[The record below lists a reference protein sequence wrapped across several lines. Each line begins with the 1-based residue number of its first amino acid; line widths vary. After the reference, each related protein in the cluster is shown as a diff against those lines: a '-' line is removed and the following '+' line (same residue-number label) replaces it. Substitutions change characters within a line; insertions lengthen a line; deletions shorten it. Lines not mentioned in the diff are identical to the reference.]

1 MHNEDLF
8 EKFIEKM
15 DAVVDNKEEVDI
27 GISTSSGNEFQILMS
42 PTDYDIF
49 SDHGMDIYG
58 NGDQVV
64 SISSP
69 KKMEYDMFDDAF
81 LFYFNEDKELISI
94 SFYVPKDTDGTWEN

>member
-8 EKFIEKM
+8 GKFIEKM
-15 DAVVDNKEEVDI
+15 DAAVDNKDEIDI
-27 GISTSSGNEFQILMS
+27 GISTLNGNEFQILMS

-58 NGDQVV
+58 NRDQLV

-69 KKMEYDMFDDAF
+69 KKMEYDTFDDAF
-81 LFYFNEDKELISI
+81 LCCTILFPERGRKPVYAHCI
-94 SFYVPKDTDGTWEN
+94 